1 MRKATKIKG
10 TVCSKCGASDNIVGY
25 GFNRSGSQ
33 RCRCNHCGKIYTL
46 NPKTHEYPEEVK
58 EQAIKVFY
66 SGESGR
72 SVGKIFGMSKANV
85 YRWLKKTESSVDKSD
100 N

>member
-1 MRKATKIKG
+1 M
-10 TVCSKCGASDNIVGY
+10 
-25 GFNRSGSQ
+25 
-33 RCRCNHCGKIYTL
+33 
-46 NPKTHEYPEEVK
+46 K

-85 YRWLKKTESSVDKSD
+85 YRWLKKTESGVDKSD